1 MQRLFAPLILSI
13 GQLGDRTFLGALL
26 WSLAWSAVAFVV
38 LHLLA
43 GWSVNH
49 VLALHG
55 WQAWLGVILGGI
67 GATFLGLWLFLPLAA
82 LIATLFIDRV
92 AHAVECRHYPMLPPA
107 RGSSILIEIVDALA
121 LAGRILLLSV
131 LALVLALLLPG
142 IGLLLAW
149 GIGAYAIGRGLFV
162 TVALRRF
169 NRREAEALYIA
180 NRGVILAQG
189 GALALASYVP
199 GLNLLIPVL
208 GTAAMVHVLDA
219 VLQHHVNRM

>member
-1 MQRLFAPLILSI
+1 MQRLLAPLLLSI
-13 GQLGDRTFLGALL
+13 GQLGDRAFLGALL
-26 WSLAWSAVAFVV
+26 WSLAWSAAAFVLLHV
-38 LHLLA
+38 LA
-43 GWSVNH
+43 VWAVSH

-55 WQAWLGVILGGI
+55 WRAWIGGLLGGI
-67 GATFLGLWLFLPLAA
+67 GATLLGLWLFLPLAA

-92 AHAVECRHYPMLPPA
+92 AHAVERLHYPMLPPA
-107 RGSSILIEIVDALA
+107 PGSSILVEILDGLA

-131 LALVLALLLPG
+131 LALVLVLVLPG

-149 GIGAYAIGRGLFV
+149 GIGSYAIGRGLFV
-162 TVALRRF
+162 AVALRRYS
-169 NRREAEALYIA
+169 RRDAAALYVA

-189 GALALASYVP
+189 GVLALAGYVP

-219 VLQHHVNRM
+219 IAQQRVTRN